1 VIGPWRAVVVFPERS
16 YDVGDTTPYDALI
29 RCGSLHRVYLKDLL
43 GRSGLGLGA
52 RLARLVVMDREPL
65 LTEARALIDE
75 QTAAGQRESTLDL
88 IETVGL
94 DRNPGQRHA

>member
-1 VIGPWRAVVVFPERS
+1 MIGPWRAVVVFPERS

-75 QTAAGQRESTLDL
+75 QTAAGQRES
-88 IETVGL
+88 
-94 DRNPGQRHA
+94 